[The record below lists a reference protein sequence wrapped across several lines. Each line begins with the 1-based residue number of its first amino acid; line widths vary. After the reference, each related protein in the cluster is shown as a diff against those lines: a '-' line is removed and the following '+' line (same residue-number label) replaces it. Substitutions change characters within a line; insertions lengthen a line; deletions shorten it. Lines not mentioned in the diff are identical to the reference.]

1 MSNPEL
7 FVLSVLRAFVEV
19 ALLSLLAQGLLAFLA
34 GSRRDTNPIYQL
46 FRVITRPVLHAA
58 RFVTPKLIIDRHLPV
73 VAFFILFWLW
83 ILLAYAKR
91 FICQADGL
99 VC

>member
-7 FVLSVLRAFVEV
+7 FFLSVLRALVEV
-19 ALLSLLAQGLLAFLA
+19 ALLSLVAQGLLAFLA
-34 GSRRDTNPIYQL
+34 GSRRDTNPVYQL
-46 FRVITRPVLHAA
+46 FRVVTRPVLRAMRA
-58 RFVTPKLIIDRHLPV
+58 VTPKPILDRHLPIV
-73 VAFFILFWLW
+73 SFFVLFWVW

-91 FICQADGL
+91 MICQADGL